1 MRLKIHQPV
10 SERIDRQICENQSKR
25 DSGSNTGL
33 NMNALNRDGLLALL
47 PAYALEALDPGE
59 RAAVEAWLPTDAE
72 ARALLA
78 QYQAVADQL
87 YVLAPAR
94 LAPAHLEADLR
105 RRLAAERAPATPQ
118 TGAIGFWQR
127 GWTWLAAAALLIV
140 LIGAG
145 LLLQLLSES
154 GTPTPDAGALYATIA
169 AQADARRFAIE
180 VAEEQANLRGEL
192 IVTASGDRAVIRV
205 ERLPQLPAD
214 QIFQLWLLDIEG
226 TLRSGGIFRAE
237 DEVTHI
243 LIPLERPLSAYQ
255 RFGVSIEP
263 AGGSPY
269 PDRPSGPVVFRVYVN
284 S

>member
-1 MRLKIHQPV
+1 MNTL
-10 SERIDRQICENQSKR
+10 SR
-25 DSGSNTGL
+25 D
-33 NMNALNRDGLLALL
+33 DLLALL
-47 PAYALEALDPGE
+47 PAYALGALDPDE

-78 QYQAVADQL
+78 HYQAVTDQL

-94 LAPAHLEADLR
+94 PAPAHLEADLR
-105 RRLAAERAPATPQ
+105 RRLAAERAPAARRRTDATP
-118 TGAIGFWQR
+118 FWRR
-127 GWTWLAAAALLIV
+127 GRTWLAAAALLIV
-140 LIGAG
+140 LVGAAV
-145 LLLQLLSES
+145 LLQGLSGN
-154 GTPTPDAGALYATIA
+154 GTPTPDAGALYATLA

-192 IVTASGDRAVIRV
+192 IVTASGDRAVLRV
-205 ERLPQLPAD
+205 EQLPQLPAD
-214 QIFQLWLLDIEG
+214 QTFQLWLLDVEG

-243 LIPLERPLSAYQ
+243 LIPLERPLTAYQ

-269 PDRPSGPVVFRVYVN
+269 PDRPTGPVVFRVYVN

>member
-1 MRLKIHQPV
+1 MNGM
-10 SERIDRQICENQSKR
+10 SR
-25 DSGSNTGL
+25 DE
-33 NMNALNRDGLLALL
+33 LLALL
-47 PAYALEALDPGE
+47 PAYALGALDPGE

-94 LAPAHLEADLR
+94 PAPAHLEADLR
-105 RRLAAERAPATPQ
+105 RRLAAERVTAARRRSGT
-118 TGAIGFWQR
+118 TRFWLR
-127 GWTWLAAAALLIV
+127 GRTWLAAAALLIV
-140 LIGAG
+140 LLGATV
-145 LLLQLLSES
+145 LLQQLSES
-154 GTPTPDAGALYATIA
+154 GTPTPDASALYATIA

-180 VAEEQANLRGEL
+180 AAEEANLRGEL

-205 ERLPQLPAD
+205 EQLPTLPPD
-214 QIFQLWLLDIEG
+214 QTFQLWLLDVEG
-226 TLRSGGIFRAE
+226 TLRSGGIFRAQG
-237 DEVTHI
+237 DATHI
-243 LIPLERPLSAYQ
+243 LVPLERPLTAYQ

-269 PDRPSGPVVFRVYVN
+269 PDRPTGPVVFRVYVN

>member
-1 MRLKIHQPV
+1 
-10 SERIDRQICENQSKR
+10 
-25 DSGSNTGL
+25 
-33 NMNALNRDGLLALL
+33 MNALNRDNLLALL
-47 PAYALEALDPGE
+47 PAYALEALDPDE
-59 RAAVEAWLPTDAE
+59 RAAVQAWLPTDAK

-94 LAPAHLEADLR
+94 PAPAHLEADLR
-105 RRLAAERAPATPQ
+105 RRLAAERAPAAQ
-118 TGAIGFWQR
+118 VGFWQR
-127 GWTWLAAAALLIV
+127 GRTWLAAAALLIV
-140 LIGAG
+140 LIGAA

-154 GTPTPDAGALYATIA
+154 GTPTPDGGALYATIA

-192 IVTASGDRAVIRV
+192 VVTASGDRAVIRV

-214 QIFQLWLLDIEG
+214 QTFQLWLLDIEG